1 VTPVLTGRETRHD
14 CTFLAF
20 VPVCSSRLSIAMEGQ
35 MSDGLWVQGTAF
47 PDGEC
52 FGCGPRNPIG
62 FRLRSLVRGGGVM
75 AEWTAQPHHAANAGV
90 LCGGVIG
97 TLLDCHTGAAV
108 WWWVNQ
114 RHGQWPGEEV
124 APGALCDGDVVYI
137 EPNEEHWHGATAER
151 SWPTSPSRRQT
162 RAARSSP
169 GVNTS
174 PTTSTERSD
183 DERRHSRFR
192 RNGRIHH
199 RRGKRH
205 RPRHRHA
212 FADQGTHLIAAD
224 RYADDDNHATVDL
237 ITSQHG
243 SAIAATCDVTNSDDT
258 QAALQQGVDTFGRLD
273 IAFNNAGVE
282 LRPTPAA
289 DISEADWNRV
299 RDHPIFCVTGA

>member
-1 VTPVLTGRETRHD
+1 
-14 CTFLAF
+14 
-20 VPVCSSRLSIAMEGQ
+20 MEGQ

-62 FRLRSLVRGGGVM
+62 FRLRSLVRGDEVT

-151 SWPTSPSRRQT
+151 FMAHVALQEADESGQVLTWGEHVT
-162 RAARSSP
+162 
-169 GVNTS
+169 
-174 PTTSTERSD
+174 D
-183 DERRHSRFR
+183 DEY
-192 RNGRIHH
+192 GA
-199 RRGKRH
+199 KR
-205 RPRHRHA
+205 
-212 FADQGTHLIAAD
+212 
-224 RYADDDNHATVDL
+224 
-237 ITSQHG
+237 
-243 SAIAATCDVTNSDDT
+243 
-258 QAALQQGVDTFGRLD
+258 
-273 IAFNNAGVE
+273 
-282 LRPTPAA
+282 
-289 DISEADWNRV
+289 
-299 RDHPIFCVTGA
+299 